1 MPYPRPTLSDLK
13 SQVAADIQSALP
25 GSDPLLRFSNLNITG
40 VALANLVNA
49 HYGYLDWIA
58 RQAVPFT
65 ATDEYLYAWGALRGV
80 VPIAATAAS
89 NGTVT
94 FSGSNGTVI
103 PDKTQLVRGDG
114 AAFTTQGAVT
124 ISAGAATVAAS
135 ANAAGAAG
143 NTAAGSVITLGVA
156 IAGVQSTGTVA
167 TAFTNGTDIETVEA
181 FRSRMLQVYQAPPQG
196 GAVSDY
202 LLWSLQA
209 PGVTR
214 AWCTP
219 NGMGPGTVVVYVM
232 MDSTEAAHAGFPQG
246 TNGAAAAE
254 TRGSPA
260 TGDQLA
266 VANYLFPLQPAN
278 PIVYVCAP
286 IANAVNFTITGLA
299 SASSTVKNA
308 ITAAFA
314 DVFTRNTILA
324 GTNNLIDFETA
335 LGTVVGAGAGV
346 ITSPAANI
354 VSTTGQLPTL
364 GTITYA

>member
-1 MPYPRPTLSDLK
+1 MPYPRPTLSELK

-25 GSDPLLRFSNLNITG
+25 GADALLRFSNLNITG
-40 VALANLVNA
+40 VALANLASA

-58 RQAVPFT
+58 RQSVPFT

-103 PDKTQLVRGDG
+103 PDKTSLVRGDG
-114 AAFTTQGAVT
+114 AAFVTQGAVT
-124 ISAGAATVAAS
+124 ISGGSATVNATAS
-135 ANAAGAAG
+135 VAGSGG
-143 NTAAGSVITLGVA
+143 NTAVASLMSLGVA

-167 TAFTNGTDIETVEA
+167 TAFTNGTDDETVDA
-181 FRSRMLQVYQAPPQG
+181 FRSRMLKVYASPPQG

-232 MDSTEAAHAGFPQG
+232 MDATESAHAGFPQG
-246 TNGAAAAE
+246 TDGCAASELRGTPAA
-254 TRGSPA
+254 
-260 TGDQLA
+260 GDQLA

-286 IANAVNFTITGLA
+286 VPNLVNFTISGLA

-308 ITAAFA
+308 VAAAFA
-314 DVFTRNTILA
+314 DVFTRNTVLA
-324 GTNNLIDFETA
+324 GTNNLIDFEAA
-335 LGTVVGAGAGV
+335 LSTVAGASAAV

-354 VSTTGQLPTL
+354 VSSTGHLPTL
-364 GTITYA
+364 GTITYV